1 MTDRRS
7 ETTEKLLR
15 AARAQ
20 FAALGFERTTVRS
33 VAAEAGVDP
42 ALVIR
47 YFGGKDGLFAEAAAV
62 DLKLPDLRHVPR
74 QEIGQAVVKHFLHRW
89 EDEDGH
95 DILRVLM
102 RSAATNPSAAAQMRA
117 IFADQVAR
125 MVASVVPEREARTR
139 AGLIATQV
147 LGLAFVRNVVRLPE
161 PALDIDALA
170 RTIGP
175 TIERYLFEPIG

>member
-1 MTDRRS
+1 MADRRN

-62 DLKLPDLRHVPR
+62 DLHLPDLRTVPR
-74 QEIGQAVVKHFLHRW
+74 QHIGQAIVKHFLQRW
-89 EDEDGH
+89 EGEYGH
-95 DILRVLM
+95 DILRLLM
-102 RSAATNPSAAAQMRA
+102 RSAATNPAAAAQMRA
-117 IFADQVAR
+117 IFADQVAH
-125 MVASVVPEREARTR
+125 MVASVVPPQEAGTR

-147 LGLAFVRNVVRLPE
+147 LGLAYVRNVVKLSE